1 MTLRSKAVATYTIKD
16 QEVTVQLCWKGENPL
31 EDEDRFYDF
40 YNKEGDVLNLGS
52 PYHDDGDGTPTQELV
67 AEFLYPEDFVMVA
80 GQECPLCQCGTIEE
94 TATEYKCCGECGNIW
109 DKPES
114 TPQTILIP
122 SHDGNEYAWC
132 VTPPVDWD
140 GDMDAVNTL
149 LREATEKANEDH
161 GDQWEVTDLQSYMEA
176 KGFRLTTLHI
186 AHAWD

>member
-1 MTLRSKAVATYTIKD
+1 MTLRSKTYTI
-16 QEVTVQLCWKGENPL
+16 N
-31 EDEDRFYDF
+31 
-40 YNKEGDVLNLGS
+40 
-52 PYHDDGDGTPTQELV
+52 
-67 AEFLYPEDFVMVA
+67 
-80 GQECPLCQCGTIEE
+80 
-94 TATEYKCCGECGNIW
+94 
-109 DKPES
+109 ES

-132 VTPPVDWD
+132 VTPPVGWD

-149 LREATEKANEDH
+149 LHEATEKANEDH